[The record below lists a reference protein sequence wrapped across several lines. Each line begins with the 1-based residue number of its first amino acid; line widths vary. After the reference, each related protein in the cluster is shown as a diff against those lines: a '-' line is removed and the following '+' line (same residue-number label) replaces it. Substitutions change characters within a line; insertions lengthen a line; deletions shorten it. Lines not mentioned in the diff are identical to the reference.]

1 MAPTLI
7 FIALKD
13 MTENPVTGNDV
24 ICLLFYKVC
33 SKGDYKRKLRRNAY
47 NQSSNWFIL
56 IHILKMFK
64 WTYFHVTYWKSGMFR
79 KPNATLYTL
88 DPTLE

>member
-1 MAPTLI
+1 MRKWLITSTEVQLAPTLI

-13 MTENPVTGNDV
+13 MTENPVTGNDI

-56 IHILKMFK
+56 IHILKMYAK
-64 WTYFHVTYWKSGMFR
+64 WPKKNKIRNTYFI
-79 KPNATLYTL
+79 
-88 DPTLE
+88 